1 MLLKNTKKKVEMS
14 DFHPIATFGRWINM
28 MTSVVFKCSS
38 RNSLSWKFWTTADGL
53 RCFFAFECQLVC
65 RGDHHNPTRHDC
77 SVINPNLQSVL
88 INNQTFKVQN
98 GCYTDNI
105 CSSLNSSLYYLPI
118 TVWHWQ
124 TSAFFWV
131 IFRLNCRV
139 GSTYARFSTWQHKTA
154 GITRVH
160 IPGLKWGQHL

>member
-1 MLLKNTKKKVEMS
+1 MSSSRLRSGCCSKTPKRKSKCLIFIQLPLLVDESTWWHQLSLNAAPELGHHSLLKVL
-14 DFHPIATFGRWINM
+14 A
-28 MTSVVFKCSS
+28 SS
-38 RNSLSWKFWTTADGL
+38 
-53 RCFFAFECQLVC
+53 
-65 RGDHHNPTRHDC
+65 TRHDC

-160 IPGLKWGQHL
+160 IPGLQWGQHL